1 MAIGSLSWFSLSHL
15 SKTPSPSSS
24 CHRWSSGRSRSRS
37 PCRTSFTTRSGRR
50 SAEIAEKYKNPR
62 RRFLNCNVAV
72 CVVVRGP
79 ELPRRSKLWKIARGG
94 ASTGKQL
101 TLEPKTGSPTSL
113 LKISR
118 QKWENGNEHL
128 CLWDTTKIS
137 MIWCKGDWYD
147 VRTERDLVCAL
158 VGRFLTFEM
167 KSDKISIW
175 RVGTETERGGKVV
188 FCLWP
193 PEH

>member
-24 CHRWSSGRSRSRS
+24 CRRWSSGRSRSRS

-50 SAEIAEKYKNPR
+50 SAEIAEKYENPR

-113 LKISR
+113 LKDRNVKMAMGIYAC
-118 QKWENGNEHL
+118 EN
-128 CLWDTTKIS
+128 TTKIS
-137 MIWCKGDWYD
+137 MIWCKGGWYD
-147 VRTERDLVCAL
+147 VRTKRDLVCAL

-175 RVGTETERGGKVV
+175 RVGTETERGVV

>member
-50 SAEIAEKYKNPR
+50 SAEIAEKYKNPS
-62 RRFLNCNVAV
+62 RFLNCNVAV

-79 ELPRRSKLWKIARGG
+79 AGKEEQTVENSAGRRIHWQATDPRTKNWFSNKPP
-94 ASTGKQL
+94 Q
-101 TLEPKTGSPTSL
+101 
-113 LKISR
+113 R
-118 QKWENGNEHL
+118 QKCENGNGHKYL
-128 CLWDTTKIS
+128 CLWDTIKIS
-137 MIWCKGDWYD
+137 MIWCKGSWYD
-147 VRTERDLVCAL
+147 VRTKRDLVCAL

-175 RVGTETERGGKVV
+175 RVGTETERGVV

-193 PEH
+193 LEH

>member
-50 SAEIAEKYKNPR
+50 SAEIAEKYKNPSW
-62 RRFLNCNVAV
+62 RRFINCNVAV

-113 LKISR
+113 LKDRNVKMAMGINIYACEIPLKSVWFDVKEIDMMSEQR
-118 QKWENGNEHL
+118 GIWYVHL
-128 CLWDTTKIS
+128 
-137 MIWCKGDWYD
+137 
-147 VRTERDLVCAL
+147 
-158 VGRFLTFEM
+158 
-167 KSDKISIW
+167 
-175 RVGTETERGGKVV
+175 
-188 FCLWP
+188 
-193 PEH
+193 